1 MVSLVKMPVPFLA
14 LMTRHLR
21 YPSRIKMVHHS
32 WPHKWV
38 LASGAGARPSSFLH
52 SDRLF
57 DFQVMHLASVCTGHI
72 STFNG
77 HGSVGCNGQAAWC
90 ILTMFKKILQP
101 FEQSLAGV
109 LSSSG
114 FKMKPGKCRIFQN
127 KVPFLGHIV
136 SESGI
141 VTDPMKTEQIANWP
155 LPTTCQ
161 VQQFSGLA
169 NYYWRVIL
177 GFAQIAKP
185 LYHLTEKNMPFKWT
199 SGCQDAFETLQCKL
213 VTAPILGFLGL
224 L

>member
-1 MVSLVKMPVPFLA
+1 MGMV
-14 LMTRHLR
+14 
-21 YPSRIKMVHHS
+21 
-32 WPHKWV
+32 V
-38 LASGAGARPSSFLH
+38 LA
-52 SDRLF
+52 
-57 DFQVMHLASVCTGHI
+57 
-72 STFNG
+72 
-77 HGSVGCNGQAAWC
+77 GCNGQAAWC

-213 VTAPILGFLGL
+213 VTAPILGFLGCSKTFIL
-224 L
+224 DTDASDGAVILQVEDNEKSMSLPMAAGYSIR